1 MATHGRNR
9 WNTASRGPMV
19 LTWARNCQWYCA
31 NKTAPWQ
38 SGKLNFCNIIVLCN
52 PGCYFILQETTGKTH
67 ACIWENVCKYQ
78 ALLELEQK
86 PALLF
91 LGQNK
96 QSKSFSLNNIFCCF
110 IYFFSESLCSRRVT
124 FLEKIMLNC
133 YLIYDVKVYFNWIN
147 ILYIKNKIVKELE
160 ENVGN

>member
-1 MATHGRNR
+1 MLFH
-9 WNTASRGPMV
+9 S
-19 LTWARNCQWYCA
+19 ARN
-31 NKTAPWQ
+31 
-38 SGKLNFCNIIVLCN
+38 S
-52 PGCYFILQETTGKTH
+52 TGKAH

-78 ALLELEQK
+78 AFLELEQK

-96 QSKSFSLNNIFCCF
+96 QSKSFSLNNIFCCLL
-110 IYFFSESLCSRRVT
+110 YFFSESLCSRRVT

-133 YLIYDVKVYFNWIN
+133 YLTYDVKVYFNWIN

-160 ENVGN
+160 ENVGSFKSLRISLFDTRNKIQKRKQSWEI